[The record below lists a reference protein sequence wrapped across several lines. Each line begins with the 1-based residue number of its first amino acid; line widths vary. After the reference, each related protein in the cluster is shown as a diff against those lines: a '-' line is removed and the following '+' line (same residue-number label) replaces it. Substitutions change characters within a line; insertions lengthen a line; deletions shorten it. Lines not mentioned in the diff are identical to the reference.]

1 MKQAYTRYCW
11 LILALMLGGV
21 VSASADKPT
30 FSGRFSRDSVEVGDQ
45 VEYILDVD
53 VDRATHMEF
62 PIYGD
67 NLTKEGREEQAR
79 AKAKISTYTQYDGDA
94 LEFLSEYATDTIK
107 VDGRTLSLRKR
118 YRFAAMDTGDIH
130 LQPVI
135 LYYPKN
141 SAKPDTLFA
150 ERAVTLHVKRY
161 AELDS
166 LNFMANNMFTAPGA
180 VSTPGPHVDTALVNK
195 HIKLGGVLIQRDM
208 PFIPEELED
217 KEEQSNLLTYL
228 LIIMAVAVC
237 AFVVYIVMRKL
248 RESRNVE
255 QREVLLPP
263 HVEANKAL
271 EELHHRKLWQNGN
284 FKGYYTQ
291 LSMIL
296 RRYISRRWGVR
307 AMEFTTDEIIIAL
320 RDIDIAGISRDNL
333 VTILRTADMVKFA
346 KAEPEAEHNEE
357 CYTMAYY
364 FVENTKQEEVVVDK
378 DKEDI
383 TIDTKIGD

>member
-11 LILALMLGGV
+11 LISALLICSV
-21 VSASADKPT
+21 AFASADEPI

-62 PIYGD
+62 PMYGD
-67 NLTKEGREEQAR
+67 NLTQKEREEQAR
-79 AKAKISTYTQYDGDA
+79 AKAKISTYTQYDEDA

-141 SAKPDTLFA
+141 SSKPDTLFA
-150 ERAVTLHVKRY
+150 ERPVTLHVKRY

-166 LNFMANNMFTAPGA
+166 LNFMANNMFAAPGA
-180 VSTPGPHVDTALVNK
+180 VSVPGPHVDTALVNK
-195 HIKLGGVLIQRDM
+195 HIKLGGVLTQRDM
-208 PFIPEELED
+208 PFIPEEIED

-228 LIIMAVAVC
+228 LILLAVVVC
-237 AFVVYIVMRKL
+237 ALIVYLCIRKF
-248 RESRNVE
+248 RKSRNAEESV
-255 QREVLLPP
+255 VLLPP

-296 RRYISRRWGVR
+296 RRYISRRWNVR
-307 AMEFTTDEIIIAL
+307 AMEFTTDEIIAAL
-320 RDIDIAGISRDNL
+320 RNIDIAGVSRDNL

-364 FVENTKQEEVVVDK
+364 FVENTKQEEIVVDK

>member
-11 LILALMLGGV
+11 LISALLLCSV
-21 VSASADKPT
+21 VSASADEPI
-30 FSGRFSRDSVEVGDQ
+30 FRGHFSRDSVEVGDQ

-53 VDRATHMEF
+53 VDRTTHMEF

-67 NLTKEGREEQAR
+67 NLTKEDRDKQAR
-79 AKAKISTYTQYDGDA
+79 AKAKISTYTNYDEDA
-94 LEFLSEYATDTIK
+94 LEFLLDYDTDTLK

-118 YRFAAMDTGDIH
+118 YRFAAMETGDIH

-141 SAKPDTLFA
+141 SSKPDTLFA
-150 ERAVTLHVKRY
+150 ESPLVLHVKRY
-161 AELDS
+161 EELDS

-195 HIKLGGVLIQRDM
+195 HMKLGGVLTQRDM
-208 PFIPEELED
+208 PFIPEEIA
-217 KEEQSNLLTYL
+217 EQENESNLATYL
-228 LIIMAVAVC
+228 LILLALVEFAI
-237 AFVVYIVMRKL
+237 VVYICVRKF
-248 RESRNVE
+248 RKSRHE
-255 QREVLLPP
+255 QKPEVLLPP

-284 FKGYYTQ
+284 YKGYYTQ

-296 RRYISRRWGVR
+296 RRYISRRWDIR
-307 AMEFTTDEIIIAL
+307 ALEFTTDEIIAAL
-320 RDIDIAGISRDNL
+320 RDIDIAGMSRDNL

-346 KAEPEAEHNEE
+346 KAEPDAEHNEE

-378 DKEDI
+378 NKEEI